1 MTLAQKIVGE
11 RKRKGLS
18 QEELADLSQISLR
31 TIQRIERE
39 ESLPRG
45 YTLKALAQALAIPL
59 EELTPSTAPDVAQ
72 AEPPAAVVP
81 VPPPTAPEAVPAA
94 NLQQINLAAFAFLLL
109 PYLGFLLPLWLWKQQ
124 KGLPGH
130 AAGARIIN
138 FQIMWCIGMHL
149 ALLLAF
155 LVQMVSAYYFKAR
168 PSFLLVG
175 TFFFLYFLNIAAILR
190 AAIQLRSG
198 HRQVFAKWGN
208 LFIS

>member
-72 AEPPAAVVP
+72 AEPPAAVAP

-109 PYLGFLLPLWLWKQQ
+109 PYLGFLLPLWLWKKQ

-130 AAGARIIN
+130 AAAPVSSTSRSCGALACTWRCSWH
-138 FQIMWCIGMHL
+138 FWC
-149 ALLLAF
+149 
-155 LVQMVSAYYFKAR
+155 R
-168 PSFLLVG
+168 
-175 TFFFLYFLNIAAILR
+175 
-190 AAIQLRSG
+190 
-198 HRQVFAKWGN
+198 W
-208 LFIS
+208 